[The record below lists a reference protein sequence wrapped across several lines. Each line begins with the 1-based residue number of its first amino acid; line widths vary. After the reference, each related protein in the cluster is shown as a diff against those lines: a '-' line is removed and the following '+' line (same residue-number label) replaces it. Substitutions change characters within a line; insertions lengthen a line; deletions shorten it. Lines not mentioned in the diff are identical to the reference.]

1 MRARVPVL
9 LVLFAA
15 FALAACGGDAGAT
28 AKRRLV
34 VFAASS
40 LTASFEALAAEF
52 ERRHDGVDVELHF
65 AGTPQLVL
73 QLREG
78 APADAFAS
86 ADPANMQKVV
96 DAGLAAAPPVPFA
109 QNGLA
114 IVVPDGNP
122 RALASLADLANPE
135 LRVALCGPEVPAG
148 RYARQALAAAGVE
161 VRSRSD
167 EPNVKALVGKV
178 RLGELDAGIVYRT
191 DTRDPGVTG
200 VPVAAEHDVVATY
213 PMVALA
219 NAAAP
224 DLAAA
229 WIAFVRSAEGVR
241 VLGDFG
247 FRAP

>member
-1 MRARVPVL
+1 MRARL
-9 LVLFAA
+9 LVLVALFASVG
-15 FALAACGGDAGAT
+15 LVGCGGDTTAGAR
-28 AKRRLV
+28 RRLV

-40 LTASFEALAAEF
+40 LTASFEALATEF
-52 ERRHDGVDVELHF
+52 ERRHDGVDVDLHF

-78 APADAFAS
+78 APADVFAA
-86 ADPANMQKVV
+86 ADTTNMQKVV
-96 DAGLAAAPPVPFA
+96 DGGLAAGAPVTFA
-109 QNGLA
+109 HNGLA
-114 IVVPDGNP
+114 IVVPAGNP
-122 RALASLADLANPE
+122 RGIASLADLANPD

-191 DTRDPGVTG
+191 DTRDPGVAG
-200 VPVAAEHDVVATY
+200 VAVAAAHDVVATY
-213 PMVALA
+213 PMVAVA
-219 NAAAP
+219 RAAAP

-229 WIAFVRSAEGVR
+229 WIAFVRSADGVR
-241 VLGDFG
+241 VLAEFG
-247 FRAP
+247 FQAP